1 MPACDGPSLPRQTCC
16 GEVTEPADFEEFLE
30 SHQLE
35 LASDE
40 LRDLLDAPPDDIDV
54 GIVQRRY
61 RTVRPLAPD
70 KHEIGSVGRGIRYRA
85 QGWLVVGEMEGCA
98 QHYVTN

>member
-1 MPACDGPSLPRQTCC
+1 M
-16 GEVTEPADFEEFLE
+16 TEPADFEEFLE

-70 KHEIGSVGRGIRYRA
+70 KHEIGSV
-85 QGWLVVGEMEGCA
+85 LLLL
-98 QHYVTN
+98 TL